1 MENGAGKGGIVKQEK
16 RGIMAWN
23 DNLTGAALRI
33 ACNPNSPLRVVAGPG
48 TGKTFAL
55 MRRVARLLE
64 GGEAP
69 RRILVCTFTRTAAD
83 DLFKEIS
90 RLRVEGT
97 AEIVAGTLHAFC
109 FRLLWR
115 TEVLTDTG
123 RVPRPLLD
131 FETRFMLEDL
141 SHLGGIGEC
150 QKRLKAFSAAWAR
163 LQSEEPGWPNDQN
176 DRRFHNI
183 LISWLRFH
191 QSMLVGELIP
201 EAYHYLRNNPASPE
215 RTAFAHVLV
224 DEYQDL
230 NRAEQLILD
239 LLAENGMLTV
249 VGDEDQSIYSFKHAH
264 PEGIAEFSQYHSN
277 TTDET
282 LLECRRCPQL
292 VVDMANDLIG
302 HNSSRSLRTLTC
314 LPGNPQGEIYIVQWT
329 SLEEEAEG
337 IGRFVHGRVTSGG
350 VEPGK
355 VLILAPRRQLGY
367 AVRNVLNDL
376 GTSAHSFFNEEVF
389 EGSPKDM
396 TKSVAQQVFTLLS
409 LLANPDDVVAL
420 RSWCGYGSPS
430 LRSGAWA
437 RIRHHCENTNL
448 SLTGILRQLSDG
460 TLSIA
465 NTDQIVGRFRE
476 LQIRLAH
483 LQNITGQT
491 LVDALFP
498 EGQQWASPFR
508 LYAQIKVE
516 DDCDAPGLLE
526 RIKSKI
532 IQPELPTDVEY
543 VRVMSLH
550 KSKGLTA
557 DMVILLGCIAGMIP
571 SIIPQGL
578 TPSGQQRFIE
588 EQRRLFFVALTR
600 TSQTLVLSSTLILPR
615 DLAYRMRVPV
625 GRGGDATHARTRASM
640 FLSELCSSAPQP
652 LAGDQFLQ
660 QLGI

>member
-1 MENGAGKGGIVKQEK
+1 
-16 RGIMAWN
+16 
-23 DNLTGAALRI
+23 
-33 ACNPNSPLRVVAGPG
+33 
-48 TGKTFAL
+48 
-55 MRRVARLLE
+55 
-64 GGEAP
+64 
-69 RRILVCTFTRTAAD
+69 
-83 DLFKEIS
+83 
-90 RLRVEGT
+90 
-97 AEIVAGTLHAFC
+97 
-109 FRLLWR
+109 
-115 TEVLTDTG
+115 
-123 RVPRPLLD
+123 
-131 FETRFMLEDL
+131 MLEDL
-141 SHLGGIGEC
+141 SYLGGVREC
-150 QKRLKAFSAAWAR
+150 QRRLKAFGGAWAR

-176 DRRFHNI
+176 DKRFHNT
-183 LISWLRFH
+183 LITWLRFH

-215 RTAFAHVLV
+215 RNAFDNVLV

-239 LLAENGMLTV
+239 LLAESGTLTV

-282 LLECRRCPQL
+282 LLECRRCPQM
-292 VVDMANDLIG
+292 VVDIANNLIG
-302 HNSSRSLRTLTC
+302 NNSSRSLRTLTC

-329 SLEEEAEG
+329 SLEAEAAG
-337 IGRFVHGRVTSGG
+337 IASFVHSRVNSGE

-367 AVRNVLNDL
+367 EIRNALNDL
-376 GTSAHSFFNEEVF
+376 GTNAHSFFYEEVF

-396 TKSVAQQVFTLLS
+396 TESVAQQVFTLLT
-409 LLANPDDVVAL
+409 LLANPEDNVAL
-420 RSWCGYGSPS
+420 RCWCGYGSSS

-437 RIRHHCENTNL
+437 RIRSHCENTNL
-448 SLTGILRQLSDG
+448 SLRDILHQLSDG

-465 NTDQIVGRFRE
+465 NTHKIVDRFRE
-476 LQIRLAH
+476 LQIRLAQ
-483 LQNITGQT
+483 LQNLTGQT

-498 EGQQWASPFR
+498 VGQEWASAFR
-508 LYAQIKVE
+508 LYAQINVE
-516 DDCDAPGLLE
+516 DDCDAPTLLE

-557 DMVILLGCIAGMIP
+557 DMVIILGCIAGMIP
-571 SIIPQGL
+571 SIIPKGL
-578 TPSGQQRFIE
+578 TPLDQQRFIE

-615 DLAYRMRVPV
+615 DLAYRMRVPL

-640 FLSELCSSAPQP
+640 FLSELGHSAPQP
-652 LAGDQFLQ
+652 LAGNQFLQ
-660 QLGI
+660 KVGI

>member
-1 MENGAGKGGIVKQEK
+1 
-16 RGIMAWN
+16 
-23 DNLTGAALRI
+23 
-33 ACNPNSPLRVVAGPG
+33 
-48 TGKTFAL
+48 
-55 MRRVARLLE
+55 
-64 GGEAP
+64 
-69 RRILVCTFTRTAAD
+69 
-83 DLFKEIS
+83 
-90 RLRVEGT
+90 
-97 AEIVAGTLHAFC
+97 
-109 FRLLWR
+109 
-115 TEVLTDTG
+115 
-123 RVPRPLLD
+123 
-131 FETRFMLEDL
+131 MLEDL
-141 SHLGGIGEC
+141 SHLGGIREC
-150 QKRLKAFSAAWAR
+150 QKRLEAFSAAWAR

-176 DRRFHNI
+176 DRRFHSI

-215 RTAFAHVLV
+215 RTAFDHVLV

-239 LLAENGMLTV
+239 LLAESGTITV

-292 VVDMANDLIG
+292 VVDIANDLIG
-302 HNSSRSLRTLTC
+302 HNSSRSIRTLTC

-337 IGRFVHGRVTSGG
+337 IARFVHSRVTSGG

-367 AVRNVLNDL
+367 AVRNALNSL

-389 EGSPKDM
+389 EGSPKNM
-396 TKSVAQQVFTLLS
+396 TESVAQKTFTLLT
-409 LLANPDDVVAL
+409 LLANPDDIVAL
-420 RSWCGYGSPS
+420 RCWCGYCSSS

-437 RIRHHCENTNL
+437 RIRQHCENTNL
-448 SLTGILRQLSDG
+448 SPRNVLQQLSTG
-460 TLSIA
+460 TLTIPNA
-465 NTDQIVGRFRE
+465 RE
-476 LQIRLAH
+476 LINRYRELETRLAALNG
-483 LQNITGQT
+483 LQGQDLIDT
-491 LVDALFP
+491 LFP
-498 EGQQWASPFR
+498 YGEEWATSFR
-508 LYAQIKVE
+508 LYAQIEGE
-516 DDCDAPGLLE
+516 DDCDAPTLLE

-543 VRVMSLH
+543 IRVMSLH

-557 DMVILLGCIAGMIP
+557 DMVIVLGCIAGMIP

-578 TPSGQQRFIE
+578 TPLGQQRFIE

-600 TSQTLVLSSTLILPR
+600 TRQTLVLSSILILPR
-615 DLAYRMRVPV
+615 DLAYRMRVSLGWV
-625 GRGGDATHARTRASM
+625 GDATHARTRASM
-640 FLSELCSSAPQP
+640 FLSEIGPSAPQP
-652 LAGDQFLQ
+652 LSGNQFLQ

>member
-1 MENGAGKGGIVKQEK
+1 
-16 RGIMAWN
+16 MAWN

-33 ACNPNSPLRVVAGPG
+33 AGNPNSPLRVVAGPG

-64 GGEAP
+64 EGQEP
-69 RRILVCTFTRTAAD
+69 NRILVCTFTRTAAD
-83 DLFKEIS
+83 DLSKEIS
-90 RLRVEGT
+90 RLRVGGST
-97 AEIVAGTLHAFC
+97 EIVAGTLHAFC
-109 FRLLWR
+109 FRLLYR
-115 TEVLTDTG
+115 AEVLTNTG

-131 FETRFMLEDL
+131 FETRFMLEDI
-141 SHLGGIGEC
+141 SHLGGIREC
-150 QKRLKAFSAAWAR
+150 QNRLEAFNAAWAR
-163 LQSEEPGWPNDQN
+163 LQSEEPSWPNDES
-176 DRRFHNI
+176 DRIFHNA
-183 LISWLRFH
+183 LVGWLRFH
-191 QSMLVGELIP
+191 QCMLVGELIP

-215 RTAFAHVLV
+215 RTAFDHVLV

-239 LLAENGMLTV
+239 LLAGNGTLTV

-264 PEGIAEFSQYHSN
+264 PEGIAEFSQYHSH
-277 TTDET
+277 TIDET
-282 LLECRRCPQL
+282 LLECRRCSQL
-292 VVDMANDLIG
+292 VVDIANDLIS
-302 HNSSRSLRTLTC
+302 HNSSKSRRTLTC
-314 LPGNPQGEIYIVQWT
+314 LPGNPQGEIYIVQWD
-329 SLEEEAEG
+329 SLEEEAAG
-337 IGRFVHGRVTSGG
+337 IARFVHNRVTSGS

-367 AVRNVLNDL
+367 AVKDTLKTL
-376 GTSAHSFFNEEVF
+376 GTNAHSFFNEEVF
-389 EGSPKDM
+389 EGSPKDIAE
-396 TKSVAQQVFTLLS
+396 SVAQQVFTLLT

-420 RSWCGYGSPS
+420 RCWCGYGSPS

-448 SLTGILRQLSDG
+448 SLRDILHQLSDG

-465 NTDQIVGRFRE
+465 NTHQIVNRFRE
-476 LQIRLAH
+476 LQIRLAQ

-498 EGQQWASPFR
+498 EGQEWSSAFR

-516 DDCDAPGLLE
+516 DDCDAPDLLE

-543 VRVMSLH
+543 VRVMSLY

-557 DMVILLGCIAGMIP
+557 DMVIVLGCIAGMIP

-578 TPSGQQRFIE
+578 TPLDQQRFIE

-600 TSQTLVLSSTLILPR
+600 ASRTLVLSSVLTLPR
-615 DLAYRMRVPV
+615 DLAYKMRVPP
-625 GRGGDATHARTRASM
+625 GWGGDATHTRTITSM
-640 FLSELCSSAPQP
+640 FLSDLGHSAPNP